1 MTKTQRM
8 FTLVEQ
14 WKQSGIT
21 RKEFC
26 RQADIK
32 VGTFA
37 YWVAKYKE
45 DNQQSDPGGF
55 VRVEAS
61 AQPAS
66 RVEITYPNGVMIR
79 SEEHT
84 SELQSRG
91 HILCRLMLE

>member
-1 MTKTQRM
+1 MTKTERM

-37 YWVAKYKE
+37 YWVAKYKK

-66 RVEITYPNGVMIR
+66 RVEITYPNGVRICIDPWDLALI
-79 SEEHT
+79 SQLIT
-84 SELQSRG
+84 LG
-91 HILCRLMLE
+91 

>member
-37 YWVAKYKE
+37 YWVAKYKK

-66 RVEITYPNGVMIR
+66 RVEITYPNGR

-91 HILCRLMLE
+91 HLVCRLLPEKK

>member
-37 YWVAKYKE
+37 YWIAKYKRGE
-45 DNQQSDPGGF
+45 QQPTPGGF

-61 AQPAS
+61 AQPAC
-66 RVEITYPNGVMIR
+66 RVEITYPNGVKICIDPWR
-79 SEEHT
+79 KLNEC
-84 SELQSRG
+84 LPWLNNGSRA
-91 HILCRLMLE
+91 E